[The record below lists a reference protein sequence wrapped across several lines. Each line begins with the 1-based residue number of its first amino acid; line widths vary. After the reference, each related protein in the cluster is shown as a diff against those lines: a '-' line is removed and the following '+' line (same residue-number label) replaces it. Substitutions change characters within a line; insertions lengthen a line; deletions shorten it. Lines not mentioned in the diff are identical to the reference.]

1 MNGGSIMNPWQGGAV
16 VPIGSG
22 RRSQQEWAKGCLRL
36 PGREYLPRQLL
47 LPDYVLVA
55 TSFDLCL

>member
-1 MNGGSIMNPWQGGAV
+1 MNPWQGGAV

-36 PGREYLPRQLL
+36 PGREYLPRQLV
-47 LPDYVLVA
+47 LPDYLLVA
-55 TSFDLCL
+55 TSYDLCL